1 MKKSICIILCLALI
15 FVTCIGI
22 MSGCEKDDPNT
33 IKLIEVTHSVFY
45 APLYVALDGGYF
57 EEQGL
62 TVELT
67 NGGGADKCMT
77 SVIAG
82 QSDIGLMGPEAAI
95 YIYDEGRSDYPVIFS
110 QLTKKDGSFL
120 MARTQMSDFDW
131 SDIAGKEVI
140 GGRKGGVPAM
150 ALEYAIKKAGLID
163 GKDYTMNYDVQYDLI
178 GPAFEGGTG
187 DFCTMFEPAASN
199 MQKAGSAYIV
209 ASVGEQAGDM
219 PFTAFMATQSY
230 IKENREQVDKFV
242 TAIIKAMDFVNNST
256 AEEIAKVLAPSFDGT
271 DLATLTNSIQAY
283 KDIGAYSTTPVMEKA
298 DFELLQDV
306 IVDAGVMTK
315 RADFDKLIDNTIAEA
330 LLKTQ

>member
-1 MKKSICIILCLALI
+1 MKKTICITLMLALLVVSCVGV
-15 FVTCIGI
+15 FG
-22 MSGCEKDDPNT
+22 GCQNDDPDH

-57 EEQGL
+57 EEEGL
-62 TVELT
+62 TIELT

-82 QSDIGLMGPEAAI
+82 QSDMGLMGPEAAI
-95 YIYDEGRSDYPVIFS
+95 YIYNEGRSDYPVIFG

-120 MARTQMSDFDW
+120 MARTDMPDFQW
-131 SDIAGKEVI
+131 TDIAGKEVI

-199 MQKAGSAYIV
+199 MQKAGSGYIV
-209 ASVGEQAGDM
+209 ASVGQQAGDM

-230 IKENREQVDKFV
+230 IAEHREQVDKFV
-242 TAIIKAMDFVNNST
+242 HAIIKAMDFVNTSS
-256 AEEIAKVLAPSFDGT
+256 AEDIAKVLAPSFDGT
-271 DLATLTNSIQAY
+271 DLATLANSIQAY
-283 KDIGAYSTTPVMEKA
+283 KDIGAYSTTPVMAKE

-306 IVDAGVMTK
+306 IIDAGVMTK
-315 RADFDKLIDNTIAEA
+315 RADFDKLVNNSIAEA
-330 LLKTQ
+330 LLAQ

>member
-1 MKKSICIILCLALI
+1 MKKSLCILLSIAILIVSC
-15 FVTCIGI
+15 VGI
-22 MSGCEKDDPNT
+22 MSGCTNDDPNT

-45 APLYVALDGGYF
+45 APLYVAIDGGYF

-62 TVELT
+62 TLELT

-77 SVIAG
+77 SVIAN

-95 YIYDEGRSDYPVIFS
+95 YIYNEGRSDYPVIFG

-120 MARTQMSDFDW
+120 MAREEMPDFEW
-131 SDIAGKEVI
+131 SDIASKEVI

-150 ALEYAIKKAGLID
+150 ALEYAIKKAGLTD
-163 GKDYTMNYDVQYDLI
+163 GVNYTMNYDVQYDLI

-199 MQKAGSAYIV
+199 MQKAGKAYIV

-219 PFTAFMATQSY
+219 PFTAFMATKSY
-230 IKENREQVDKFV
+230 ISSHREQVDKFLS
-242 TAIIKAMDFVNNST
+242 AIIKAMDFVNNST
-256 AEEIAKVLAPSFDGT
+256 AEEIAKILAPSFDGT
-271 DLATLTNSIQAY
+271 DLATLTASIQSY
-283 KDIGAYSTTPVMEKA
+283 KDIGAYSTSPIMQKE

-306 IVDAGVMTK
+306 IIDAGVMTK

-330 LLKTQ
+330 LIKK